1 MVVDTGT
8 GLGIDL
14 PSGVDKVKAHLASDL
29 FAAAGA
35 DTVINHATEL
45 IQGAAGDIG
54 RIFRLNPS
62 DASGALLG
70 PGRGW
75 SASTAAPRRSP
86 GATWSQLTPAARRQR
101 GEAAPHLC
109 RRDPRRG
116 PALLAGSS
124 NSVPS
129 RMHVKLGKAGA
140 AETGDVQVGFDDVN
154 KVWFLEVPL
163 ALKFNDEQNHDGDP
177 ESVDRR
183 DMFAVEGRFR
193 FEMGGDAEF
202 ARFNPGSFAIA
213 PEVEMIV
220 RAPQRRGAGA
230 RSPGSCRC
238 TCPTAP
244 CSSSPPTR
252 TARGCG
258 GTRTNRRRTRW
269 GGSSSACRPPTG
281 SAHGQGR
288 RRPRAEAVHLRARL
302 VRGEIQLLP
311 FRFRSRSGI
320 PVFLPVVIHRLVPLL
335 VRSYTW
341 R

>member
-1 MVVDTGT
+1 MALDESAGTVTARSDALGDLLNGLPGWPFKLPAGTPLGLTAAVDGDRFGVSLAPTAPLPSLDLTLVPTLVDLHLEQVNVVVDSGT

-14 PSGVDKVKAHLASDL
+14 PSGVDQVKAHLASDL

-70 PGRGW
+70 RGRGW

-86 GATWSQLTPAARRQR
+86 GALLEQLTVLDVNAAKRLRTFA
-101 GEAAPHLC
+101 GEIPGAA
-109 RRDPRRG
+109 
-116 PALLAGSS
+116 ALLAGSS

-140 AETGDVQVGFDDVN
+140 AETGDVQVGFDDVS

-193 FEMGGDAEF
+193 FEMGGDADF
-202 ARFNPGSFAIA
+202 ARFDPGSFC
-213 PEVEMIV
+213 
-220 RAPQRRGAGA
+220 
-230 RSPGSCRC
+230 SC
-238 TCPTAP
+238 P
-244 CSSSPPTR
+244 
-252 TARGCG
+252 
-258 GTRTNRRRTRW
+258 
-269 GGSSSACRPPTG
+269 
-281 SAHGQGR
+281 
-288 RRPRAEAVHLRARL
+288 
-302 VRGEIQLLP
+302 
-311 FRFRSRSGI
+311 RSR
-320 PVFLPVVIHRLVPLL
+320 
-335 VRSYTW
+335 
-341 R
+341 